1 MKLSE
6 LIEKARASMIK
17 DFTEGANSKGV
28 YHLEIEKMTVDEL
41 SRLYNSLI
49 LKNWS
54 NDTIELMF
62 NIHFYSKKGST
73 PESRKGFFEAF
84 GHTDLRD

>member
-1 MKLSE
+1 MKLNE

-17 DFTEGANSKGV
+17 DFTEGANSRGV
-28 YHLEIEKMTVDEL
+28 YHLEIETMNVDQL
-41 SRLYNSLI
+41 SRLYNSLT

-62 NIHFYSKKGST
+62 NVRHYSKKGST
-73 PESRKGFFEAF
+73 PESRKGFFEAL
-84 GHTDLRD
+84 GCKDLRD